1 MRKIILFN
9 MITLDGFFAGP
20 DGNIDWHKV
29 DEEFNDFAVQQLHTA
44 GGLIFGRVTYQLMA
58 GYWPTP
64 AAVHDDPIVADLMNT
79 IPKTVFSRTLN
90 QADWDNTRLVK
101 TDAAGEV
108 SRLKGEPGKDVFIF
122 GSGNLA
128 SSLT

>member
-1 MRKIILFN
+1 
-9 MITLDGFFAGP
+9 
-20 DGNIDWHKV
+20 
-29 DEEFNDFAVQQLHTA
+29 
-44 GGLIFGRVTYQLMA
+44 
-58 GYWPTP
+58 
-64 AAVHDDPIVADLMNT
+64 
-79 IPKTVFSRTLN
+79 

-128 SSLT
+128 SSLTRARLIDQYRLMVAPVVLGKGIPLFRDITNQISLTLLDTKTFRNGNVLIYYQPDQEGKAGS